1 MVGRVGARQPRCMPG
16 AAVRRAGA
24 AGGATLAGRRERNY
38 NSQSGPRSAGVGLP
52 CWRKGRGPGGD
63 AGRDWLRREG
73 GGRGLARAGR
83 AAEAAAAGW
92 GAARGQAGM
101 EPAEGPGA
109 LGFHGD
115 EEIIEVVELGPP
127 GPGET
132 GRPCRV
138 RGPAGSPASHRGTGP
153 APAPPQCW
161 ARPRVPARSP
171 PAAPGLRPFPASRS
185 APLRLRCSGC
195 PGRGG
200 IGMARSPGCPAPQGP
215 AGSPRARRPR
225 VAS

>member
-1 MVGRVGARQPRCMPG
+1 MDWP
-16 AAVRRAGA
+16 
-24 AGGATLAGRRERNY
+24 
-38 NSQSGPRSAGVGLP
+38 
-52 CWRKGRGPGGD
+52 GRGERRKRRRRGG
-63 AGRDWLRREG
+63 
-73 GGRGLARAGR
+73 
-83 AAEAAAAGW
+83 
-92 GAARGQAGM
+92 ARGQAGM

-171 PAAPGLRPFPASRS
+171 PRRP
-185 APLRLRCSGC
+185 
-195 PGRGG
+195 
-200 IGMARSPGCPAPQGP
+200 GP
-215 AGSPRARRPR
+215 AAFPR
-225 VAS
+225 VALRSFAAPLLWVSWPRRHRDGAFPGLPRPPGTRRFPPCPQAASRVLTFVLRR